1 MLSKYLLC
9 LSLKEGAIL
18 YNMEIAQLQIHE
30 NKVWI
35 LRLSTVNNLGI
46 SEVLWIFCCSFG
58 YKWPLNIVTRYCTI
72 LCCSKYMIFL
82 NTIQKL
88 HRSILKG
95 KKEKNHE
102 KTGAV
107 LLPNNTWP
115 WWWPG
120 CYNAD
125 LKLHWSNWS
134 QPTPVISLP
143 TELQKLFKCIDSG
156 LTTTEE
162 FKKICK
168 QVCRLKSMFLE
179 LSLFMIYFLLIVKDY
194 YFLVIVKDHVFGV
207 N

>member
-1 MLSKYLLC
+1 MKIRFESFGFPQLIIWV
-9 LSLKEGAIL
+9 SLKYFEYFAVPSVINGHLIL
-18 YNMEIAQLQIHE
+18 WQDTAPSYAAQ
-30 NKVWI
+30 
-35 LRLSTVNNLGI
+35 STWFFWTPFRNFI
-46 SEVLWIFCCSFG
+46 EVSWKEKRKKIMKRREQSFS
-58 YKWPLNIVTRYCTI
+58 LTI
-72 LCCSKYMIFL
+72 LDLDEI
-82 NTIQKL
+82 
-88 HRSILKG
+88 
-95 KKEKNHE
+95 
-102 KTGAV
+102 
-107 LLPNNTWP
+107 
-115 WWWPG
+115 PG

-134 QPTPVISLP
+134 QPTPGLSLP
-143 TELQKLFKCIDSG
+143 PELQKLFKCNESG